1 MSSLVFPTLA
11 GIDIAVKRTPVFSTL
26 VQTSISG
33 KETRASFQSTPRY
46 RYELPLNF
54 ARQYGFSV
62 NTTADEV
69 ALLSALFNSV
79 QGKWDSFWLPDAMAV
94 NLIPNGTS
102 EEPNPSGV
110 GAAGLSSFTSYGGAS
125 LGTKCRA
132 FSGGASSLLVSAY
145 QACVPGEQFLFN
157 LKALCTVASDSTL
170 FIYMSFIN
178 NVGTEI
184 LFTGIN
190 PALNN
195 SAWVDVTTIQ
205 TAPAG
210 AVAVCFAIF
219 AGTGGVTYY
228 LDNMMGLRM
237 TMAGLSVVPDG
248 VLTQIVASAD
258 GIYMQLQRK
267 VRFDMDELEM
277 ERMLNL
283 CWKASI
289 IKMISLK

>member
-1 MSSLVFPTLA
+1 MSALVFPTLA

-33 KETRASFQSTPRY
+33 KETRARFQSAPRY
-46 RYELPLNF
+46 RYDLPLNF

-62 NTTADEV
+62 QTTADEV

-79 QGKWDSFWLPDAMAV
+79 QGKWDSFWLPDPMAV

-110 GAAGLSSFTSYGGAS
+110 GAAGLSSSISYGGAS

-132 FSGGASSLLVSAY
+132 FSGGASALQVSAY
-145 QACVPGEQFLFN
+145 QACVQGEQFLFN
-157 LKALCTVASDSTL
+157 LKALCTAVSNSTL
-170 FIYMSFIN
+170 LIYMSFIN

-184 LFTGIN
+184 QFSGIN

-210 AVAVCFAIF
+210 AVAVCFSIT

-228 LDNMMGLRM
+228 LDNMMGIRLLV
-237 TMAGLSVVPDG
+237 AGLTAAPDG

-258 GIYMQLQRK
+258 GITMQLQRQ
-267 VRFDMDELEM
+267 VRFDMDELEL

-283 CWKASI
+283 CWKAST